1 MKGYIPH
8 PYQGAFKCDR
18 CQGMVFTSYPQACP
32 ADRSKGWTYE
42 YVCVNCGHMMGL
54 TVRGDDDEEGEE

>member
-8 PYQGAFKCDR
+8 AGQGEFSCSE
-18 CQGMVFTSYPQACP
+18 CGGTVFTCYPQAMP

-42 YVCVNCGHMMGL
+42 YVCVRCGHMMGL
-54 TVRGDDDEEGEE
+54 RIKGDDE